1 MSEEVVNLEIN
12 GVSVKA
18 RKGAMIIKAADD
30 AGIYIPRFCYHEKL
44 SVAANCRM
52 CLIEVE
58 KVGKPLPACATPVGE
73 GMKVITNSP
82 RALAA
87 QKATMEFLLINHP
100 LDCPVC
106 DQGGECE
113 LQDLALGYGKD
124 VSRYQEGK
132 RSIQDK
138 NIGPLIQTVMTR
150 CIYCTRCVR
159 FGTEIAGIQELG
171 GIGRSENTEIGT
183 YIENSVDHELSGN
196 VIDLCPVGALNSKPF
211 KMHGRGWEMTAVP
224 SVAPH
229 DCVGS
234 NVYAHSL
241 RGELL
246 RVVPK
251 DNEAINEYW
260 ISDRDR
266 FGYEG
271 INSADRLHQPQV
283 KTNGEWR
290 KTDWD
295 TALQAAANALRNAG
309 LDMGALISPNTTVE
323 EQYLL
328 QALIRSQG
336 SNNIDHRLR
345 QTDFR
350 ADEAAPTFPSLG
362 LSLAELEKVDA
373 ALLVGANVR
382 KEAPLLG
389 HRLRKAAMRGGKLHI
404 IEPRSQEYFFPVAQ
418 RFNAEFALELAA
430 ILKALEEVAGK
441 PAAKT
446 VHKALADITPG
457 KAHLA
462 TAKQLLEAGSVSILL
477 GRQAQM
483 AGNFADLR
491 ALTAAIADLSGAT
504 LGYLT
509 EGANSAGAW
518 LVGAV
523 PHRLA
528 DGKTADGM
536 NVQEMFAEPRRV
548 YALYGVEPEYDS
560 AMPGAALAALQA
572 AEQVVVFTPFVT
584 EAMQAYATVL
594 LPIGTFGET
603 SGTFVNG
610 AGQVQGFTGVV
621 LPTGEARP
629 GWKVL
634 RVLGNLLDVPEFD
647 YMDSTEVRTAAL
659 NGGDSFKP
667 DNRYKGKHVVTL
679 PAESATGFRLIPEV
693 CLYATDALVRRAG
706 SLQLTQDAREA
717 LCVRLH
723 SIDAERL
730 GVGEGELLVL
740 QQAGSEARLP
750 LTVDDSLAPG
760 SAVAPAGLG
769 ATVALKSFADPLEI
783 RKA

>member
-1 MSEEVVNLEIN
+1 MSEELVNLEIN
-12 GVSVKA
+12 GTPVKA
-18 RKGAMIIKAADD
+18 RKGAMIIQAADD

-73 GMKVITNSP
+73 GMKVTTNSP

-132 RSIQDK
+132 RSILDK

-159 FGTEIAGIQELG
+159 FGSEIAGIQELG
-171 GIGRSENTEIGT
+171 GIGRGENTEIGT

-196 VIDLCPVGALNSKPF
+196 IIDLCPVGALNSKPF
-211 KMHGRGWEMTAVP
+211 KMHGRGWEMTAIP
-224 SVAPH
+224 TIAPH

-251 DNEAINEYW
+251 DNETVNEAW

-266 FGYEG
+266 FSYEG
-271 INSADRLHQPQV
+271 IQGADRLLQPQV

-290 KTDWD
+290 VTDWD

-309 LDMGALISPNTTVE
+309 QELGALISPSATVE

-345 QTDFR
+345 QVDFR
-350 ADEAAPTFPSLG
+350 ADDAAPEFPSLG
-362 LSLAELEKVDA
+362 LSLAELEKVEA

-389 HRLRKAAMRGGKLHI
+389 HRLRKAAMRGGKVHLL
-404 IEPRSQEYFFPVAQ
+404 ESRSQEYFFPVAQ
-418 RFNAEFALELAA
+418 RFTGEFAQELAG
-430 ILKALEEVAGK
+430 ILKALEELAGK
-441 PAAKT
+441 AASKT
-446 VHKALADITPG
+446 VHKALAEVKPG
-457 KAHLA
+457 KAHTA
-462 TAKQLLEAGSVSILL
+462 TAKQLLQAGTTSVLL

-483 AGNFADLR
+483 ADNYADLQ
-491 ALTAAIADLSGAT
+491 ALAAAIADLSGAT
-504 LGYLT
+504 LGYIS

-518 LVGAV
+518 LAGAV

-528 DGKTADGM
+528 GGKAADGL
-536 NVQEMFAEPRRV
+536 NVQAMFAEPRRV

-560 AMPGAALAALQA
+560 ATPGPALTALRA

-584 EAMQAYATVL
+584 ETMKAYATVL
-594 LPIGTFGET
+594 LPISTFGET

-610 AGQVQGFTGVV
+610 AGQAQGFTGVV
-621 LPTGEARP
+621 LPMGEARP

-634 RVLGNLLDVPEFD
+634 RVLGNLLDVADFD
-647 YMDSTEVRTAAL
+647 YMDSTEVRNAAL
-659 NGGDSFKP
+659 NGTDNFKM
-667 DNRYKGKHVVTL
+667 DNHYKGKHAVTL
-679 PAESATGFRLIPEV
+679 PDMPASGFRLIPEV
-693 CLYATDALVRRAG
+693 CLYATDGLVRRAA
-706 SLQLTQDAREA
+706 SLQLTRDAREA

-723 SIDAERL
+723 SVDAEKL
-730 GVGEGELLVL
+730 GAGEGELLVL

-760 SAVAPAGLG
+760 SVIVPAGHA
-769 ATVALKSFADPLEI
+769 ATTGLQSFVGQLEI